1 MRSRFRAGFAMIASE
16 VASNAMDLAWILPG
30 ESIRRT
36 AEVAAQTAGNLRR
49 IVVFG
54 AFGSLS

>member
-1 MRSRFRAGFAMIASE
+1 MRW
-16 VASNAMDLAWILPG
+16 DLAWILPG